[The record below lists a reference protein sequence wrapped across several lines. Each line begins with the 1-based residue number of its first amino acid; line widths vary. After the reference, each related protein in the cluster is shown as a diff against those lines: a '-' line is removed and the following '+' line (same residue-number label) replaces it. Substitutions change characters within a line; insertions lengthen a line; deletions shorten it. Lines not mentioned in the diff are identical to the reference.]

1 MSDIERNSLDA
12 HVSLCELRYQALND
26 RLDRVEAD
34 LGELK
39 SLIQDLSQALQ
50 SQRNYQNNYWN
61 RVQWSVIGGLIAAVA
76 WGVSHW
82 MA

>member
-1 MSDIERNSLDA
+1 
-12 HVSLCELRYQALND
+12 
-26 RLDRVEAD
+26 VEAD

-39 SLIQDLSQALQ
+39 SLIQDLSQALH

-82 MA
+82 LV

>member
-39 SLIQDLSQALQ
+39 SLIQDLSQALH

-61 RVQWSVIGGLIAAVA
+61 RVQWSVIGSLIAVVA
-76 WGVSHW
+76 WAVSHW
-82 MA
+82 LV

>member
-39 SLIQDLSQALQ
+39 NLIQDLSQALQ

-61 RVQWSVIGGLIAAVA
+61 RVQWAVIGGLIAAVA
-76 WGVSHW
+76 WGVSQW
-82 MA
+82 AV

>member
-1 MSDIERNSLDA
+1 MSDIERNSLEA

-39 SLIQDLSQALQ
+39 SLIQDLGQALQ

-61 RVQWSVIGGLIAAVA
+61 RVQWSVIGGLIAVVA
-76 WGVSHW
+76 WAVSHW
-82 MA
+82 LV